1 MENKEKEIVYDFGEK
16 KEEKQELIIV
26 KQLPIIEERLK
37 GLSIEI
43 DEKVKYAK
51 SLVVSDETVKD
62 VKKVRAEL
70 SKEFKELENKR
81 KMVKEKVLTPYQ
93 AFEEVYKTCVSDKYK
108 QADADLKNKIDEVEK
123 EQKRLKEEEI
133 LSYFNEYA
141 LSNNVEWLKNYY
153 QMANINI
160 TLSASIKSLR
170 EQVKTFIDK
179 VIDDLKLIDT
189 QEHKA
194 KILVEYKKTLNV
206 SNAITTVTDRIKKE
220 EEEIQKLEELAKRKE
235 AEATVIERVEKVAT
249 IEAPTEE
256 KQEKIYN
263 MTFKVYG
270 TMEQLKEIKNYME
283 KVGLRYE

>member
-1 MENKEKEIVYDFGEK
+1 M

-141 LSNNVEWLKNYY
+141 SSNNVEWLKNYY

-235 AEATVIERVEKVAT
+235 AEATVIERVEEVAT

>member
-1 MENKEKEIVYDFGEK
+1 M

-108 QADADLKNKIDEVEK
+108 QADADLKNKIDEVET

-170 EQVKTFIDK
+170 EQAKTFIDK

-235 AEATVIERVEKVAT
+235 VEATVVEKVEEVAT

>member
-1 MENKEKEIVYDFGEK
+1 M

-108 QADADLKNKIDEVEK
+108 QADADLKNKIDEVET

-160 TLSASIKSLR
+160 TLSASIKSLK
-170 EQVKTFIDK
+170 EQAKTFIDK

-235 AEATVIERVEKVAT
+235 VEATVVEKVEEVAT

>member
-1 MENKEKEIVYDFGEK
+1 M

-51 SLVVSDETVKD
+51 SLVVSDKTVKD

-108 QADADLKNKIDEVEK
+108 QADADLKNKIDEVET

-235 AEATVIERVEKVAT
+235 VEATVVEKVEEVAT

>member
-1 MENKEKEIVYDFGEK
+1 MEENK
-16 KEEKQELIIV
+16 ELIIV

-108 QADADLKNKIDEVEK
+108 QADADLKNKIDEVET

-160 TLSASIKSLR
+160 TLSASIKSLK

-235 AEATVIERVEKVAT
+235 VEATVVEKVEEAAT

>member
-1 MENKEKEIVYDFGEK
+1 M

-81 KMVKEKVLTPYQ
+81 KMVKEKILTPYQ

-235 AEATVIERVEKVAT
+235 VEATVIEKVEELAT

>member
-1 MENKEKEIVYDFGEK
+1 M

-108 QADADLKNKIDEVEK
+108 QADADLKNKIDEVET
-123 EQKRLKEEEI
+123 EQKRLKEKEI

-235 AEATVIERVEKVAT
+235 VEATVVEKVEEVAT

-270 TMEQLKEIKNYME
+270 TMKQLKEIKNYME

>member
-1 MENKEKEIVYDFGEK
+1 MKEK
-16 KEEKQELIIV
+16 KQELIIV

-37 GLSIEI
+37 ELSIEI

-93 AFEEVYKTCVSDKYK
+93 AFEEVYKTCVTNKYK
-108 QADADLKNKIDEVEK
+108 QADADLKNKIDEVET

-141 LSNNVEWLKNYY
+141 LSNNVEWLKDYY

-235 AEATVIERVEKVAT
+235 VEATVVEKVEEVAT

-256 KQEKIYN
+256 KQEKVYN

-270 TMEQLKEIKNYME
+270 TMKQLKEIKNYME

>member
-1 MENKEKEIVYDFGEK
+1 M

-51 SLVVSDETVKD
+51 SLVVSDKTVKD

-108 QADADLKNKIDEVEK
+108 QADADLKNKIDEVET

-170 EQVKTFIDK
+170 EQAKTFIDK

-235 AEATVIERVEKVAT
+235 VEATVVEKVEEVAT

>member
-1 MENKEKEIVYDFGEK
+1 M

-37 GLSIEI
+37 ELSIEI

-108 QADADLKNKIDEVEK
+108 QADADLKNKIDEVET

-235 AEATVIERVEKVAT
+235 VEATVVEKVEEVAT

>member
-1 MENKEKEIVYDFGEK
+1 M

-108 QADADLKNKIDEVEK
+108 QADADLKNKIDEVET

-160 TLSASIKSLR
+160 TLSASIKSLK

-235 AEATVIERVEKVAT
+235 VEATVVEKVEEVAT

>member
-1 MENKEKEIVYDFGEK
+1 M

-153 QMANINI
+153 QMAKINI

-235 AEATVIERVEKVAT
+235 AEATVIERVEDVAT

>member
-1 MENKEKEIVYDFGEK
+1 M

-235 AEATVIERVEKVAT
+235 AEATVIERVEDVAT

>member
-1 MENKEKEIVYDFGEK
+1 MK
-16 KEEKQELIIV
+16 KEKQELIIV

-108 QADADLKNKIDEVEK
+108 QADADLKNKIDEVET

-160 TLSASIKSLR
+160 TLSASIKSLK

-235 AEATVIERVEKVAT
+235 VEATVVEKVEEAAT